1 MEQHEMTTVDKTELS
16 EITCDGEGFELMAD
30 LIMALAEGT
39 PTNDILKSLK
49 VLAVDKYYE
58 LSGEKAADE
67 WLEGVAYDDYVA
79 SVHHSAMM

>member
-1 MEQHEMTTVDKTELS
+1 MSIVDKTELS

-39 PTNDILKSLK
+39 PTADILKSLK
-49 VLAVDKYYE
+49 VLAVDKYNE

-67 WLEGVAYDDYVA
+67 WLEGIEHDDYVA
-79 SVHHSAMM
+79 SINHAAMM

>member
-1 MEQHEMTTVDKTELS
+1 MNTVDKTELS

-39 PTNDILKSLK
+39 PTADILKSLK

-58 LSGEKAADE
+58 LSGEKAVDE
-67 WLEGVAYDDYVA
+67 WRDRYEHDDFVA
-79 SVHHSAMM
+79 SVNYAAMM

>member
-1 MEQHEMTTVDKTELS
+1 MNTADRIELS
-16 EITCDGEGFELMAD
+16 EITCDGEGFSLMAD

-39 PTNDILKSLK
+39 PTADILKSLK

-67 WLEGVAYDDYVA
+67 WLEGVAYDDFVA
-79 SVHHSAMM
+79 SVHHAAMM

>member
-16 EITCDGEGFELMAD
+16 EITCDGEGFSLMAD

-39 PTNDILKSLK
+39 PTTDILKSLK

-58 LSGEKAADE
+58 LSGEKE
-67 WLEGVAYDDYVA
+67 YDDWKEGIEHDDFVA
-79 SVHHSAMM
+79 SVHHAAMM

>member
-1 MEQHEMTTVDKTELS
+1 MSIVDKTELS

-39 PTNDILKSLK
+39 PTADILKSLK

-58 LSGEKAADE
+58 LSGEKAEEEAQAEFEHQDF
-67 WLEGVAYDDYVA
+67 VA
-79 SVHHSAMM
+79 SVHHAAMM